1 MYKPLTKVELHRQ
14 IKKLLA
20 DQERGISINLFAE
33 LCGISRTQLKEVF
46 IADEVPMSEV
56 VQTRVN
62 KGYDAWKSGQV
73 KVMRRKDNSR
83 FVDYRK
89 EPQPVSMPSLG
100 LKVANGQIKLRVG
113 MVNRHDYS
121 QRDLNGD

>member
-20 DQERGISINLFAE
+20 DPERGISINLFAE

-62 KGYDAWKSGQV
+62 KGYNAWKSGQV

-89 EPQPVSMPSLG
+89 EPQPVAMPSLG

>member
-1 MYKPLTKVELHRQ
+1 MYRPLTKVELHRQ

-20 DQERGISINLFAE
+20 DPDRGISINLFAE
-33 LCGISRTQLKEVF
+33 LCGISRTQLKDVF
-46 IADEVPMSEV
+46 ITDELPMSET
-56 VQTRVN
+56 VQIRVN

-73 KVMRRKDNSR
+73 KIMRCKDNTR

-89 EPQPVSMPSLG
+89 EPQPVTMPSLG
-100 LKVANGQIKLRVG
+100 LKVSGGQIKLRVG

>member
-20 DQERGISINLFAE
+20 DPERGISINLFAE

-89 EPQPVSMPSLG
+89 EPQLVSMPSLG
-100 LKVANGQIKLRVG
+100 LKVTNGQIKLRVG